1 MEANLFPAEP
11 HGLPQASLWYGFA
24 AAPFA
29 WVLQGLVG
37 VILSAEACPAGV
49 AGWQILHQPEVRI
62 GLAAITL
69 CLLAVAVSAGVTS
82 FHNWQSLSGRRE
94 FAHAEGTARE
104 AFMALGGVLIS
115 TVFSLGIVWAS
126 IPILMLQICERAR

>member
-11 HGLPQASLWYGFA
+11 RPLRQASLWYGFA

-49 AGWQILHQPEVRI
+49 AGWQILRQPGVRV

-69 CLLAVAVSAGVTS
+69 CLLAVAISAGVAS
-82 FHNWQSLSGRRE
+82 FHNWQRLSGRRE
-94 FAHAEGTARE
+94 FVHAEGTARE

-126 IPILMLQICERAR
+126 IPILMLQICERAT

>member
-1 MEANLFPAEP
+1 MQANLFPAEP
-11 HGLPQASLWYGFA
+11 RRLPQASLWFGFA

-29 WVLQGLVG
+29 WALQGLVG

-49 AGWQILHQPEVRI
+49 AGWEILRQPGVRV

-82 FHNWQSLSGRRE
+82 FHNWRRLSGQRE

-104 AFMALGGVLIS
+104 AFVALGGILIS

>member
-11 HGLPQASLWYGFA
+11 RPLQQASLWYGFA

-49 AGWQILHQPEVRI
+49 AGWQILRQPGVRV

-69 CLLAVAVSAGVTS
+69 CLLAVAISAGVTS
-82 FHNWQSLSGRRE
+82 FHNWQRLSGRRE
-94 FAHAEGTARE
+94 FVHAEGTARE

-126 IPILMLQICERAR
+126 IPILMLQICERAT